1 MLQFITHPS
10 DKMTILE
17 EIENTVNGGCKWVQ
31 LRMKNAPREE
41 IIEIATKAKDICKE
55 HECILVIDD
64 YVDIAKELAL
74 DGVHLGKNDMAPTEA
89 REILG
94 EEFIIGVTANTI
106 DDIEAVRHLDIDYI
120 GLGPF
125 RFTQTK
131 EKLSPVLGLNG
142 YQDII
147 AKKKASSIN
156 LPVVA
161 IGGIKY
167 EDVEDIMST
176 GVDGIAV
183 SGGLINADDMTAETE
198 KMITLLEKIVE
209 QRYNQK

>member
-17 EIENTVNGGCKWVQ
+17 EIENAVNGGCKWIQ
-31 LRMKNAPREE
+31 LRMKNATREE
-41 IIEIATKAKDICKE
+41 IVEVATKAKDICKE

-64 YVDIAKELAL
+64 YVDLAKELAL
-74 DGVHLGKNDMAPTEA
+74 DGVHLGKTDMDPTEA
-89 REILG
+89 RKFLG
-94 EEFIIGVTANTI
+94 EEFIIGVTANTF
-106 DDIEAVRHLDIDYI
+106 DDIEAVRHLDIDYL

-131 EKLSPVLGLNG
+131 EKLSPVLRLDG
-142 YQDII
+142 YKEII
-147 AKKKASSIN
+147 ARKKASSIS

-167 EDVEDIMST
+167 DDIEDIMST

-183 SGGLINADDMTAETE
+183 SGSLINAEDMTSETN
-198 KMITLLEKIVE
+198 KMIALLEKIVE

>member
-17 EIENTVNGGCKWVQ
+17 EIENAVNGGCKWVQ

-41 IIEIATKAKDICKE
+41 IIEVATKAKDICKE

-94 EEFIIGVTANTI
+94 EEFIIGVTDNTI

-142 YQDII
+142 YLDII
-147 AKKKASSIN
+147 TKKKASSIN

>member
-17 EIENTVNGGCKWVQ
+17 EIENAVNGGCKWVQ

-41 IIEIATKAKDICKE
+41 IIEVATKAKDICKE

-147 AKKKASSIN
+147 AKKKHQASIFRL
-156 LPVVA
+156 LPL
-161 IGGIKY
+161 
-167 EDVEDIMST
+167 
-176 GVDGIAV
+176 AV
-183 SGGLINADDMTAETE
+183 SNM
-198 KMITLLEKIVE
+198 KMSKTSCLQELTVLLYRAALSTLTT
-209 QRYNQK
+209 

>member
-1 MLQFITHPS
+1 
-10 DKMTILE
+10 
-17 EIENTVNGGCKWVQ
+17 
-31 LRMKNAPREE
+31 MKNAPREE
-41 IIEIATKAKDICKE
+41 IIEVATKAKDICKE

-147 AKKKASSIN
+147 TKKKALSIN